1 MGRGFRE
8 EYEKGDCGRAEGR
21 SRIVCVKRSGPV
33 KPSGN
38 SYLAIAAYIA
48 GQLNASNRRCLSV
61 STAKHRA
68 KQVRSRNIL
77 AFCVHPT
84 MVTHKALFQ
93 LGRPP
98 MIDDIFCAAG
108 VVAYSLLQVRKGGSE
123 IVKEVVSEI
132 HARDSFEP
140 SRIRAGQGPDR

>member
-48 GQLNASNRRCLSV
+48 GRLNASNRRCLSV

-84 MVTHKALFQ
+84 MFIHKALLQ

-98 MIDDIFCAAG
+98 MIDDMFCAALH
-108 VVAYSLLQVRKGGSE
+108 SKQELLL
-123 IVKEVVSEI
+123 
-132 HARDSFEP
+132 
-140 SRIRAGQGPDR
+140 IRCYK